1 MHINVVPTE
10 VRGLES
16 PGTGV
21 RVVCELPQELL
32 GTEFESSAECYVLLT
47 AGPSF

>member
-16 PGTGV
+16 SGARVRV
-21 RVVCELPQELL
+21 RVVCELPS
-32 GTEFESSAECYVLLT
+32 GGIGKRTWVLCRALC
-47 AGPSF
+47 AVNY

>member
-16 PGTGV
+16 PGARV
-21 RVVCELPQELL
+21 RVRVICELPN
-32 GTEFESSAECYVLLT
+32 GDTGKRTWVL
-47 AGPSF
+47 